1 MNTHIN
7 ESLSQNGK
15 IAFNDNQVSFKT
27 NTQKSI
33 LQHLAWQYNDKYL
46 GVIKTISNWAGKTIN
61 ASLVK
66 NYSNNG
72 TPFIF
77 DKQNIVNNNTL
88 VLQNKEYIVLR
99 MSYLYAE
106 KEVAQY
112 VDAEYLDFFV
122 LLYNG
127 TWYMLSNTTKETAEL
142 FDAFEDIDDSQSYT
156 NTDLPTAKLP
166 KIISPVSSINAAKS
180 LLQTFATLNNVEQF
194 SIGSFKITQNIKLLC
209 KKSQSKFSSFVPD
222 INEFYDFNSELI
234 LEADTEVA
242 YLSNADNDTMIFYAN
257 NLWYLLDNADVK
269 RIINTQAVDIFV
281 DTVKQSMI
289 AAKLNKGLK
298 TDALYEAIAKL
309 RAVALLNGV
318 DKEFTHAGYFYVQN
332 MPSFIA
338 HFAYNKF
345 SINAEGFLTKI
356 YHGTDNLVL
365 YKDSI
370 VLFLYNSKTGNV
382 LLQHPAK
389 QDLCYTTKLQS
400 VHELVNEFT
409 KGPLLDSVVS
419 IADIYF
425 KDTSKK
431 KK

>member
-1 MNTHIN
+1 MHTHIN

-46 GVIKTISNWAGKTIN
+46 GVVKTVSNWSGKSAT
-61 ASLVK
+61 ASIIK

-72 TPFIF
+72 TPFVF
-77 DKQNIVNNNTL
+77 DKANIVHDVTL
-88 VLQNKEYIVLR
+88 ILQNKEYAILR
-99 MSYLYAE
+99 LTYLHAE
-106 KEVAQY
+106 KEVVKY
-112 VDAEYLDFFV
+112 VDDEYLDFFV
-122 LLYNG
+122 MLYNG
-127 TWYMLSNTTKETAEL
+127 TWHMISNNKVNAEL
-142 FDAFEDIDDSQSYT
+142 FDMFEDIDDNMSYV

-180 LLQTFATLNNVEQF
+180 LLQTFATNYKLEQY
-194 SIGSFKITQNIKLLC
+194 SVGSFKITQPVKLLC

-222 INEFYDFNSELI
+222 INEFLNFNTELY
-234 LEADTEVA
+234 LEANTDIA

-257 NLWYLLDNADVK
+257 NLWYLLDNAEVK
-269 RIINTQAVDIFV
+269 RIITSQAVDIFV

-289 AAKLNKGLK
+289 AAKLNKGVK
-298 TDALYEAIAKL
+298 TDDIYQAIAKL
-309 RAVALLNGV
+309 RAIGLLNGIT
-318 DKEFTHAGYFYVQN
+318 KSFTHAGYFYVQN
-332 MPSFIA
+332 MPSFIP
-338 HFAYNKF
+338 HFAYSKAA
-345 SINAEGFLTKI
+345 INAEGFMTKI
-356 YHGTDNLVL
+356 YHGNDNLVL

-370 VLFLYNSKTGNV
+370 LIFVCDTSTDIV
-382 LLQHPAK
+382 IIQHPTK
-389 QDLCYTTKLQS
+389 QDLCYVTNINSIQ
-400 VHELVNEFT
+400 ELVNEFT